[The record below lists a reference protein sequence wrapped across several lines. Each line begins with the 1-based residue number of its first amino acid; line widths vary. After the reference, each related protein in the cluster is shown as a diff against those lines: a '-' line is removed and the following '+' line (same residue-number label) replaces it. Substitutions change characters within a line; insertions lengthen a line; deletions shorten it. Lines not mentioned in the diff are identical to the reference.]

1 MPTFL
6 NNITEY
12 NAKASAAIAEAVRND
27 QNERA
32 NMMSALKTVAN
43 DTTLPTDKRLEAL
56 TALINLGQLL
66 SIALPPYYPV
76 ATSYANSQTYVGLH
90 NDLTGLQGGAPGE
103 YYHLTLAERVAMA
116 SKASLSDIT
125 FDNLLGNPFSNTLLA
140 QALNQKQNALNGVG
154 FVRSNNG
161 TITYDNATYLQNISN
176 INAGGDLSGQY
187 PNPTINNSA
196 VINQALTGFNGSASW
211 SPVLPGDSII
221 AAIQKLNGYAV
232 AQSLLPATVSSVA
245 LNLPASVF
253 TATSTPATGAVVM
266 SGAFVGQNQNSFF
279 AGPTSGGIGQPTFR
293 AITAQDLPTSGVTA
307 GTVGS
312 TNQIP
317 VIQYDIYGRITAVS
331 TAAAS
336 NGGIVNT
343 VDLSVP
349 AGVFSKSVTGP
360 ATDPVLNLTLLTQ
373 SPNTV
378 WAGPATGT
386 TAAAPGFRSLV
397 AADMPTNIPQANI
410 SGLTAA
416 LDSKLN
422 GNLGTSLLFMGNGS
436 AFASQAIVAG
446 DMTAAYSFVNNT
458 HTATFTIANGA
469 ITYAKF
475 ANIPDSPLNTVRPIL
490 LGRFSAGQGVM
501 QQMTLSADFTLNGTT
516 GEIGLTTPNP
526 PQLTNAGDLL
536 TSSGSNNLERLG
548 LPMDYATKGY
558 LLVPYAGTTSPDI
571 KLMWG
576 EVGGD
581 LTYAIN
587 TVGTPFPEFTIGAG
601 KVTLAKIANLPANTV
616 IGNNTGSSATPI
628 ALTKAQLTAMINQ
641 FSSSLSGVVPASGGG
656 TANFLRADGNW
667 TQPTGTGTVSSATQY
682 SIPYYSDSPSG
693 TTLSGLAPQTTNGIY
708 FLRANVTANAAVAPD
723 WIGSTGTGNVVLA
736 TSPTLITPNIGAA
749 TATSV
754 NGLTI
759 TSTTGTLTL
768 VNGSTLA
775 TAGAFSTTLT
785 ATGATNVTLPTTGTL
800 ATLAGTETFD
810 NKTLNSPKIGQGA
823 GQGHFHIHFSNNAP
837 SGLNNYVTV
846 FADTSPNKNVG
857 FLFEQ
862 DSFESYFQF
871 NAASTSKTYT
881 FPNAS
886 GTVALI
892 DSTQTLTIPAG
903 GGNSGELTLSG
914 STSGSVS
921 LQAPATVT
929 GAGIYTLPNA
939 YPTGANQFLTATT
952 GGVMSW
958 VAGGGDVVG
967 PSSSV
972 DGNFAVFSGTTGK
985 LIAEP
990 AAASLTAAGR
1000 ASFNSGVDV
1009 GVSSTTTGTLV
1020 FRNSANAFTTTIQA
1034 STSASANASYFWP
1047 QAPGT
1052 AGQVLSTDGSG
1063 NLSWTA
1069 AGAGNVTTT
1078 GVGQVITGSI
1088 FFLSNIQVRDSG
1100 QTRNITLAAPTTGG
1114 TGAATVTFPVL
1125 TGTVALLEN
1134 SQTFT
1139 GAKTFS
1145 AQATFTSSPT
1155 SATSV
1160 SIAPT
1165 AGSLTNAQLTI
1176 GGSTIQ
1182 WMSFGS
1188 GAVANPT
1195 FTNRTGGTKIVLF
1208 PTLSASAND
1217 AAIGVGPAGSVW
1229 LASQSAITF
1238 YPSNFT
1244 VGGVPA
1250 TVAQFEGTANVRGLN
1265 LTAASDTNISSPQ
1278 LLISGGTA
1286 QMISLGSGALGS
1298 PAYTAGSVVRSAGTK
1313 IILYPFASIN
1323 TLDWAI
1329 GISSTSN
1336 QLWMSSP
1343 GIVAFYTNSS
1353 TTISFS
1359 VSSTEITPLSQIGYT
1374 NNTTSAQIRTNTT
1387 LYSRQ
1392 YINFGELGSFG
1403 APAAIGSSWSTRSLG
1418 TRLILHQS
1426 GTAGNSDYAFGV
1438 EGTQD
1443 GITNSGMWCSV
1454 QNTSQYWKWTVAANT
1469 IAQLTGAAVLNL
1481 AQSTGRLQINGTQ
1494 VVSVRDT
1501 GYAAFTGTT
1510 NKATAYATGTV
1521 TLVQLAERVAAI
1533 QASLT
1538 THGLIGA

>member
-1 MPTFL
+1 MATFL
-6 NNITEY
+6 DDLSLY
-12 NAKASAAIAEAVRND
+12 NAKAALAISQAIAKGETEKAS
-27 QNERA
+27 
-32 NMMSALKTVAN
+32 MMNGLKATAN
-43 DTTLPTDKRLEAL
+43 DTSLSTSDRLDAL
-56 TALINLGQLL
+56 TALINIGNLL
-66 SIALPPYYPV
+66 DVPLPPYFPV
-76 ATSYANSQTYVGLH
+76 TTTYANTQTYTGIH
-90 NDLTGLQGGAPGE
+90 NDLSGLQGGTAGE
-103 YYHLTLAERVAMA
+103 YYHLTQAQVTKVNNAAVLG
-116 SKASLSDIT
+116 DIT
-125 FDNLLGNPFSNTLLA
+125 WAKLQGSYTDNLGLVA
-140 QALNQKQNALNGVG
+140 ALNAKQNLLSGTG
-154 FVRSNNG
+154 FVKISGTTISYDNTSYLS
-161 TITYDNATYLQNISN
+161 TITG
-176 INAGGDLSGQY
+176 INAGGELTGTY
-187 PNPTINNSA
+187 PNPVLSNAA
-196 VINQALTGFNGSASW
+196 VIGKVLTGWNGSAS
-211 SPVLPGDSII
+211 P
-221 AAIQKLNGYAV
+221 AAITSSDTILTGLQKLNAN
-232 AQSLLPATVSSVA
+232 
-245 LNLPASVF
+245 LNDAIANPTGVASVSL
-253 TATSTPATGAVVM
+253 TTNATGIFTTTSSPQTGAAVLDV
-266 SGAFVGQNQNSFF
+266 SLNTQSANLFLASSATTNGQV
-279 AGPTSGGIGQPTFR
+279 PTFR
-293 AITAQDLPTSGVTA
+293 AISVSDLPSSGAVAGSYGSTLLIPVLSVDSKGRVTA
-307 GTVGS
+307 ITTVASASGGQVNSVTMQTPAGS
-312 TNQIP
+312 IFNAINS
-317 VIQYDIYGRITAVS
+317 GTAVDP
-331 TAAAS
+331 
-336 NGGIVNT
+336 IVGFTLGTQSANT
-343 VDLSVP
+343 V
-349 AGVFSKSVTGP
+349 F
-360 ATDPVLNLTLLTQ
+360 
-373 SPNTV
+373 
-378 WAGPATGT
+378 AGPTTGSAAT
-386 TAAAPGFRSLV
+386 PGFRSLV
-397 AADMPTNIPQANI
+397 LADIGFNFPITQID
-410 SGLTAA
+410 GLQDA
-416 LDSKLN
+416 LDGYL
-422 GNLGTSLLFMGNGS
+422 TDSLAVNTIFMGNTAS
-436 AFASQAIVAG
+436 AAVNSEVAG
-446 DMTAAYSFVNNT
+446 DL
-458 HTATFTIANGA
+458 TATFAIVSGTNQAQFTIANGA
-469 ITYAKF
+469 VTFPKIQDVQAQ
-475 ANIPDSPLNTVRPIL
+475 TV
-490 LGRFSAGQGVM
+490 LGRYALTNGQV
-501 QQMTLSADFTLNGTT
+501 QELYFNASDFAINSST
-516 GEIGLTTPNP
+516 GEIGLTSPNTPI
-526 PQLTNAGDLL
+526 LTSKGDLL
-536 TSSGSNNLERLG
+536 THTGTALARL
-548 LPMDYATKGY
+548 P
-558 LLVPYAGTTSPDI
+558 
-571 KLMWG
+571 
-576 EVGGD
+576 
-581 LTYAIN
+581 
-587 TVGTPFPEFTIGAG
+587 IGANATFLMADTAATTG
-601 KVTLAKIANLPANTV
+601 NKWVAMSGDATISVSGAVTIANSAVTLAKMANLPANTV
-616 IGNNTGSSATPI
+616 IGNNTGSPAAPI
-628 ALTKAQLTAMINQ
+628 ALTRAQLTAMINQ

-667 TQPTGTGTVSSATQY
+667 TQPTGTGTVSSASQY

-708 FLRANVTANAAVAPD
+708 FLRANVTASAAVAPD

-800 ATLAGTETFD
+800 ATLAGTETFG

-871 NAASTSKTYT
+871 DAASTSKTYT

-929 GAGIYTLPNA
+929 GAGVYTLPDA

-958 VAGGGDVVG
+958 VAVTGGGDVVG

-985 LIAEP
+985 LITEP

-1009 GVSSTTTGTLV
+1009 GVSGPTGTTGTLV